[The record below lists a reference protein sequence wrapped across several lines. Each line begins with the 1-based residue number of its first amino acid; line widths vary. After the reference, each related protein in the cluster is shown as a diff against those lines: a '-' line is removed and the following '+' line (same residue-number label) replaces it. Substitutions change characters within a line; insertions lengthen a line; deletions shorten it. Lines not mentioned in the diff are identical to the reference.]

1 MSRIHISSGNGQ
13 SSEYDEDQVHL
24 MLHQGILRDDAL
36 FWKEGMDDWQP
47 LRKLFPQPSTVE
59 RVPPPNPQQVSSSHY
74 SFTKNP
80 FGLTQALK
88 VMLWVQLGVAVISM
102 LSDFG
107 QMSLAGSGNITAEA
121 AEANDARQGMIGLL
135 YLGVFIATGI
145 IFLKWIH
152 RANLNCHG
160 FGASDMKFTPGW
172 SIGYYFIPFI
182 NLVRPYQAM
191 KEIWKVSSDPKN
203 WQTQQGSAVL
213 GWWWALWLISGF
225 LGQMTFRMS
234 MNVNSPS
241 SLEAAT
247 MISIMSSIVEIPLIL
262 VAVTMVSRIIEKQS
276 RLTNTNG

>member
-1 MSRIHISSGNGQ
+1 M
-13 SSEYDEDQVHL
+13 
-24 MLHQGILRDDAL
+24 
-36 FWKEGMDDWQP
+36 EGWQP
-47 LRKLFPQPSTVE
+47 LHNLFPQPSTFE
-59 RVPPPNPQQVSSSHY
+59 RVPPPIPQQASTSHY

-88 VMLWVQLGVAVISM
+88 VMLWVQLGVTVISM

-107 QMSLAGSGNITAEA
+107 QMSLVGSGNITTES
-121 AEANDARQGMIGLL
+121 AEANDARQWMIGLL
-135 YLGVFIATGI
+135 HFGVFIATGI
-145 IFLKWIH
+145 IFLKWIY

-203 WQTQQGSAVL
+203 WQAQQGNAL
-213 GWWWALWLISGF
+213 LRWWWALWLISGF
-225 LGQMTFRMS
+225 LGQLTFRMS
-234 MNVNSPS
+234 MNVNSLS

-247 MISIMSSIVEIPLIL
+247 MVSIMSSIVEIPLIL
-262 VAVTMVSRIIEKQS
+262 VAMTLVTRIIEKQT
-276 RLTNTNG
+276 RLTGTNG